1 MFKLFRLATGKILC
15 PLSSRLLFSGCTLVS
30 TCSATFGVLCV
41 RAEPSETPLLDT
53 STPLSSSTP
62 VSKVFARC
70 VQWQLDAS
78 LCLVHQLLREYES
91 SLNQLLHLV
100 DVYAKLLT
108 SFGPNSDPSLDD
120 QLVVT
125 RSMWSECANR
135 LDEVELTVQSGLNTL
150 RSSLET
156 CFMCEGLIDR
166 GVRVLSEQDLPGQN
180 LSAQGSGTLHH
191 AESEF
196 TRLRQLRKQTVERW
210 HLLLTF
216 STKQPRFIAMENCT
230 DIALALSRA
239 SEAVQNLIQFRSQ
252 FVNEMVE
259 QYDIFSENDQ
269 LWNSSERLDN
279 LIVDVRKLFDCK
291 AERMRKVFE
300 ATLTTLKQMEPLFA
314 RASSLEK
321 SKFCYLN
328 GKALN
333 AIQSDMLQPA
343 ACETDC
349 TAWTSQAVLWLTR
362 ALKFN
367 PQCADS
373 WCELGESCWRQG
385 HPAEAIN
392 HFRQALKI
400 APSHVDALCQLSMAL
415 RQLPS
420 SAQPSANHG
429 TSTASVNQ
437 SPSSAVEK
445 DHLTES
451 LQLAHEA
458 VRHSPTNGHAWS
470 VLGNALLTTYFEHF
484 APTALPSVAG
494 SQSGAERQQANS
506 ETTQP
511 VQAATSSQRIMS
523 RCIAA
528 YAQAA
533 KDLCTALEPNFHFNR
548 GIAWHYQD
556 MYANSLRSWLR
567 AICLDPQWCAPR
579 TCALRLVQFILELV
593 HGVDQLR
600 RELNG
605 TCTGVAGDAYHG
617 AHEEHKL
624 PMSHTKRLR
633 DLIAPLAPCLHLL
646 ALVNDRGHSEQLEL
660 SAAVK
665 PTTESSKLTGQQ
677 RSAVTRLLGPYWSPA
692 SGDPAATSLLTGTRK
707 HKGKRGKS
715 RRSLPP
721 SCPLTTR
728 PLQLSLFDDLKVG
741 QNMGKVCVG
750 RVVNQLPSDSELVL
764 NLLLL
769 DAQGSPMAVRLCNIG
784 KGLGPVRKDTVA
796 IPHPFVEE
804 CEIPGC
810 LLRAVLRLNAA
821 FDTPD
826 EPLCKLLNKLNELH
840 LVDAAVPVNE
850 TSELLP
856 EPPTISNMSLQMLRV
871 PIPDIL
877 VVNGQP
883 VGSSW
888 TAAPILKHIF
898 FTAV

>member
-1 MFKLFRLATGKILC
+1 
-15 PLSSRLLFSGCTLVS
+15 
-30 TCSATFGVLCV
+30 
-41 RAEPSETPLLDT
+41 
-53 STPLSSSTP
+53 
-62 VSKVFARC
+62 
-70 VQWQLDAS
+70 
-78 LCLVHQLLREYES
+78 
-91 SLNQLLHLV
+91 
-100 DVYAKLLT
+100 
-108 SFGPNSDPSLDD
+108 
-120 QLVVT
+120 
-125 RSMWSECANR
+125 
-135 LDEVELTVQSGLNTL
+135 
-150 RSSLET
+150 
-156 CFMCEGLIDR
+156 
-166 GVRVLSEQDLPGQN
+166 
-180 LSAQGSGTLHH
+180 
-191 AESEF
+191 
-196 TRLRQLRKQTVERW
+196 
-210 HLLLTF
+210 
-216 STKQPRFIAMENCT
+216 MENCT
-230 DIALALSRA
+230 DVALALSRA
-239 SEAVQNLIQFRSQ
+239 SETVQNLIKFRSQ

-291 AERMRKVFE
+291 AERMSEVFE

-314 RASSLEK
+314 RASSIEK

-333 AIQSDMLQPA
+333 AIQPDMLQSA

-349 TAWTSQAVLWLTR
+349 TAWTSQAALWLTR

-400 APSHVDALCQLSMAL
+400 ADLRMKVYLSCLPNVKPHLRCPAFMLFPYVDPSTVTGKPFNPQQPSHVDALCQLSMAL

-420 SAQPSANHG
+420 SAQTSANHG
-429 TSTASVNQ
+429 TSAASVNQ
-437 SPSSAVEK
+437 PPSSAVGK
-445 DHLTES
+445 DHLSES

-484 APTALPSVAG
+484 APTVPNSVAG
-494 SQSGAERQQANS
+494 SQSGAERRQADS
-506 ETTQP
+506 ETIQP
-511 VQAATSSQRIMS
+511 VQAATTSQRIMS

-593 HGVDQLR
+593 YSVDQLR

-605 TCTGVAGDAYHG
+605 TCTGVAGDAHHG

-624 PMSHTKRLR
+624 SMSHTKRLR

-646 ALVNDRGHSEQLEL
+646 TLVNDRDQSEQLEL

-677 RSAVTRLLGPYWSPA
+677 RSAVIRLLGPYWSPA
-692 SGDPAATSLLTGTRK
+692 SGDPAATSLLTGTQK

-810 LLRAVLRLNAA
+810 LLRAVLQLNAA
-821 FDTPD
+821 FDTSD

-840 LVDAAVPVNE
+840 LVDATVPVNE

-856 EPPTISNMSLQMLRV
+856 EPPTIPNMSLRMLRV

>member
-1 MFKLFRLATGKILC
+1 
-15 PLSSRLLFSGCTLVS
+15 
-30 TCSATFGVLCV
+30 
-41 RAEPSETPLLDT
+41 
-53 STPLSSSTP
+53 
-62 VSKVFARC
+62 
-70 VQWQLDAS
+70 
-78 LCLVHQLLREYES
+78 
-91 SLNQLLHLV
+91 
-100 DVYAKLLT
+100 
-108 SFGPNSDPSLDD
+108 
-120 QLVVT
+120 
-125 RSMWSECANR
+125 
-135 LDEVELTVQSGLNTL
+135 
-150 RSSLET
+150 
-156 CFMCEGLIDR
+156 
-166 GVRVLSEQDLPGQN
+166 
-180 LSAQGSGTLHH
+180 
-191 AESEF
+191 
-196 TRLRQLRKQTVERW
+196 
-210 HLLLTF
+210 
-216 STKQPRFIAMENCT
+216 
-230 DIALALSRA
+230 
-239 SEAVQNLIQFRSQ
+239 
-252 FVNEMVE
+252 
-259 QYDIFSENDQ
+259 
-269 LWNSSERLDN
+269 
-279 LIVDVRKLFDCK
+279 
-291 AERMRKVFE
+291 
-300 ATLTTLKQMEPLFA
+300 
-314 RASSLEK
+314 
-321 SKFCYLN
+321 
-328 GKALN
+328 
-333 AIQSDMLQPA
+333 MLQPA
-343 ACETDC
+343 ACETDS

-400 APSHVDALCQLSMAL
+400 VPSHVDALCQLSMAL

-420 SAQPSANHG
+420 STLSSANRD
-429 TSTASVNQ
+429 TSAASVNQ
-437 SPSSAVEK
+437 PPSSVVEN

-458 VRHSPTNGHAWS
+458 VRHAPTNGNAWS

-484 APTALPSVAG
+484 APIAPPPVTRG
-494 SQSGAERQQANS
+494 QSGPENRQAGS
-506 ETTQP
+506 ETTKP
-511 VQAATSSQRIMS
+511 VQTATSSQRIMS

-533 KDLCTALEPNFHFNR
+533 KDRCTALEPNFHFNR
-548 GIAWHYQD
+548 GMAWHYQD

-567 AICLDPQWCAPR
+567 AMCLDPQWCAPR

-593 HGVDQLR
+593 HSVDQVR

-605 TCTGVAGDAYHG
+605 ACTDVAGDASHG
-617 AHEEHKL
+617 AQEEHKL

-646 ALVNDRGHSEQLEL
+646 TLVTDRGQNEQLEL
-660 SAAVK
+660 SAAGK
-665 PTTESSKLTGQQ
+665 PTTETSKLTGQQ

-692 SGDPAATSLLTGTRK
+692 AGDSAASSLLTGTQK

-715 RRSLPP
+715 TRNLPP

-728 PLQLSLFDDLKVG
+728 PLHLSLFDDLKVG
-741 QNMGKVCVG
+741 QNMDKVCVG

-769 DAQGSPMAVRLCNIG
+769 DAKGSPLAVRLCNIG
-784 KGLGPVRKDTVA
+784 KGLGPVRKDILA

-821 FDTPD
+821 FGALDD
-826 EPLCKLLNKLNELH
+826 PLCKLLNKLNELH
-840 LVDAAVPVNE
+840 LMDADVPIKE
-850 TSELLP
+850 TSEPLS
-856 EPPTISNMSLQMLRV
+856 EPPFIPNISLRMLRV